1 MDLMLIVK
9 IVAVIASLSGAIG
22 YKYYFKAPNDNPI
35 EQLAEEIIKQSS
47 GVDIDLSPEDK
58 NK

>member
-1 MDLMLIVK
+1 MDFIVIVK
-9 IVAVIASLSGAIG
+9 IVAVIASLGGAIG